1 MNIKCGQVD
10 PKILYIVMCKGNI
23 SNCVSI
29 ASVGQ
34 QVRPNQRWHGV
45 LETWEPRLTAGV
57 DRYAL

>member
-34 QVRPNQRWHGV
+34 QVAQSGV
-45 LETWEPRLTAGV
+45 A
-57 DRYAL
+57 